1 MSELKEKGSPRQTE
15 LLTELSN
22 QTAQNETIILL
33 LNVLIEAVEANG
45 SELKTV
51 NGYKEE
57 QKQGDI
63 KFRKKT
69 NTSSLISISIAMTAL
84 AISVKGVDY
93 FVNLFNGWVL

>member
-15 LLTELSN
+15 LLAELSN
-22 QTAQNETIILL
+22 HATQNETIILL

-69 NTSSLISISIAMTAL
+69 NTSSMVSISIAMTAL

>member
-15 LLTELSN
+15 LLAELSN
-22 QTAQNETIILL
+22 HSSQNETIILL